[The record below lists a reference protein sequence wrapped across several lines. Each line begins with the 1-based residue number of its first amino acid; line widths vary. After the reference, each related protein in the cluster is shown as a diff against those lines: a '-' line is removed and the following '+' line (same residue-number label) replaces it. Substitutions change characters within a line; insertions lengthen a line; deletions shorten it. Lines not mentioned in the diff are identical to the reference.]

1 VKIKQALSV
10 ALIVVAI
17 ASGVAALGYVAWNMM
32 KHTGVH
38 AVEQMNAQEREL
50 LKRVALVR
58 STMSMEQVYG
68 ILGEPTSDLF
78 QLAKWDGFGGS
89 QLSQLRIY
97 VVDGHPRKVRWAKLG
112 YFFYDRDL

>member
-1 VKIKQALSV
+1 VKTKQALSV
-10 ALIVVAI
+10 ALIVVAV
-17 ASGVAALGYVAWNMM
+17 ASGVAALGYVTWNMM
-32 KHTGVH
+32 KHTGAH
-38 AVEQMNAQEREL
+38 AVDQMNPEEREL

-89 QLSQLRIY
+89 ELSQLRIY
-97 VVDGHPRKVRWAKLG
+97 IVDGHPRKVRWAKLG
-112 YFFYDRDL
+112 YFLYEANL

>member
-1 VKIKQALSV
+1 MKIKQALSV

-17 ASGVAALGYVAWNMM
+17 AGGVAVLGYLSWNMM
-32 KHTGVH
+32 THTGAR
-38 AVEQMNAQEREL
+38 AVDQMNAQEREL

-58 STMSMEQVYG
+58 STMSMEQVYK

-89 QLSQLRIY
+89 ELSQLRIY

-112 YFFYDRDL
+112 YFFYDKDL

>member
-1 VKIKQALSV
+1 MNIKQALST

-17 ASGVAALGYVAWNMM
+17 ASGMAALGYATWNMM
-32 KHTGVH
+32 SHTGAR
-38 AVEQMNAQEREL
+38 AVDRMNAQERES

-58 STMSMEQVYG
+58 STMSMEQVYK

-89 QLSQLRIY
+89 ELSQLRIY
-97 VVDGHPRKVRWAKLG
+97 VVDGHPRRVRWMKLG
-112 YFFYDRDL
+112 YFFYDKDL